1 MPKHKAAEYAD
12 SSAPTGGI
20 GSDADGPLDLL
31 GDFLCRPEALS
42 ILFAM
47 CISCAALVPGA
58 WLVSMPL
65 GIVFGIWATARKY
78 RLPFRLPESWSGPD
92 YGNAVPGGK
101 GGYRNAEGILY
112 LGNDMSSGEE
122 LWISNSDAR
131 RHAFILGTTGAGKA
145 LPCDALVL
153 TPAGWRRNGDLEPG
167 QSVIHPSGRHLKIVS
182 VHPQGRL
189 PVARLHFMDGR
200 MAECSRD
207 HLWKVR
213 IANGESSGDSGA
225 IDGFAV
231 RTAADIGFQLLMERM
246 RSEGRP
252 SLKFCIEY
260 AAPATGPLP
269 GNMLTADRAIKA
281 GRSGLERL
289 RFMPSLAGEPEERL
303 KWMGDFLSRRRSKAG
318 IEFDGHWIEVPAF
331 SSADGW
337 RMRHL
342 AWSLGGLALAL
353 EKSGCIV
360 IRMQIPEQEKAVPD
374 AARCDRDLFEQ
385 GLEIVDA
392 EGFLGDDE
400 YMAFGKDR
408 SGDGLYRGFAT
419 SPPADAVL
427 EKEMICIRTDA
438 EDGLFVME
446 NYLSTHNTELLL
458 GLVSQAIM
466 WSSGFLFIDGKGT
479 SEFHARAW
487 SLACRFGRQDDY
499 RILNFTDGGGDRDA
513 PAGGPSVQSN
523 TMNPFASGSADQL
536 MNLVV
541 SLMGDTGAGASMWH
555 ERAMSLVAS
564 TMKALCE
571 MRDAG
576 DILLDVQA
584 IRDYLPLGTGIR
596 KDLLEGKDIKSVTE
610 IPAAAWSEMRGRG
623 GMIELYLRAL
633 NDEFSESSRLAL
645 KGFFDTLPGFSL
657 ENALNGEA
665 QDGKAAEQYGFL
677 AMQLTKPLGSL
688 ADDFGHIFRT
698 PFGEVDID
706 DIVLNRRILV
716 VLLPALQKAPEEMRN
731 CGKIVVALLKM
742 MMGKAAGSELEGSK
756 LELVEAKP
764 TRSPV
769 PFIAVLDEAGYYMV
783 KGIDTMMAQAR
794 SLGFMIILAGQDM
807 AAMQSVSPQIAETAS
822 ANARLTAAGAME
834 DSHRTWDFL
843 RRKFDRHKVA
853 VSTGRVAR
861 NGLFRTRWVDRMD
874 VSFAEVDRV
883 RIGDLQK
890 LKEGEFYY
898 LFESTLVKTRT
909 FYIGESWVPWIS
921 SNKFLRIRGPCD
933 SAPGLDQSKDIKFVE
948 CYRKIS
954 KSFLDPVALERHAST
969 FPKNPADDL
978 AIAIS
983 EAERRLAWKDSG
995 KPSAE
1000 DIRDAYLVSLWTYDG
1015 ESEF

>member
-1 MPKHKAAEYAD
+1 MPRHKETENVD
-12 SSAPTGGI
+12 SSHPSRGI
-20 GSDADGPLDLL
+20 GDEAGGPFEQLNDLL
-31 GDFLCRPEALS
+31 CRFETISTLATLS
-42 ILFAM
+42 VASSAF
-47 CISCAALVPGA
+47 VPGA
-58 WLVSMPL
+58 WLAAIPL
-65 GIVFGIWATARKY
+65 GLLCGLWASTRKY
-78 RLPFRLPESWSGPD
+78 RLPFRLPESWTGPD
-92 YGNAVPGGK
+92 FGNAVPGGR
-101 GGYRNAEGILY
+101 GGYRKSDGILF
-112 LGNDMSSGEE
+112 LGNDMASGEE

-145 LPCDALVL
+145 LPLDALVL
-153 TPAGWRRNGDLEPG
+153 TPSGWRANGDLEPG
-167 QSVIHPSGRHLKIVS
+167 ETVIRPSGRRARILS
-182 VHPQGRL
+182 VHRQGRL
-189 PVARLHFMDGR
+189 PVARLHFIDGR

-207 HLWKVR
+207 HLWQVR
-213 IANGESSGDSGA
+213 VVDRNAAPDGSGS
-225 IDGFAV
+225 IEGFSL

-252 SLKFCIEY
+252 SLRFFIEF
-260 AAPATGPLP
+260 AAPCAGPFP
-269 GNMLTADRAIKA
+269 GGKLAAAAARKA
-281 GRSGLERL
+281 GRSSLDRL
-289 RFMPSLAGEPEERL
+289 GFMPSLAGEPRDRL
-303 KWMGDFLSRRRSKAG
+303 NWLGAFLSARG
-318 IEFDGHWIEVPAF
+318 VELDGCWIEARTPD
-331 SSADGW
+331 SADGW
-337 RMRHL
+337 RLRHL
-342 AWSLGGLALAL
+342 VWSLGGLALSL
-353 EKSGCIV
+353 EQSGGSFV
-360 IRMQIPEQEKAVPD
+360 RMQFPEQEKFIRGAPQ
-374 AARCDRDLFEQ
+374 CDPALFAQ

-392 EGFLGDDE
+392 EGFFSDAESHALGE
-400 YMAFGKDR
+400 GVGSVE
-408 SGDGLYRGFAT
+408 SGGGDF
-419 SPPADAVL
+419 SIPPGSVV
-427 EKEMICIRTDA
+427 EKEMSCIRT
-438 EDGLFVME
+438 ESGDGLFVME
-446 NYLSTHNTELLL
+446 NYLTTHNTELLL
-458 GLVSQAIM
+458 GLVSQALM

-479 SEFHARAW
+479 GEFHARAW

-541 SLMGDTGAGASMWH
+541 SLMGDAGAGSSMWH

-584 IRDYLPLGTGIR
+584 IRDSLPLGTGVR
-596 KDLLEGKDIKSVTE
+596 GDLLDGKPIDSVDDVPE
-610 IPAAAWSEMRGRG
+610 AAWAEMRGRG

-633 NDEFSESSRLAL
+633 NGEFSESSRLAL

-657 ENALNGEA
+657 EKALRGEP

-742 MMGKAAGSELEGSK
+742 MMGKAAGSEIEGSR
-756 LELVEAKP
+756 LQLVDAKS

-794 SLGFMIILAGQDM
+794 SLGFMIVLAGQDM

-843 RRKFDRHKVA
+843 RRKFDRQRIA
-853 VSTGRVAR
+853 VSSGRVAHG
-861 NGLFRTRWVDRMD
+861 GLFRTRWVDRMD
-874 VSFAEVDRV
+874 ASFAEVERV

-898 LFESTLVKTRT
+898 LFESKLVKTHA
-909 FYIGESWVPWIS
+909 FYIGEKLVPWIS
-921 SNKFLRIRGPCD
+921 SNKFLKIRGPCD
-933 SAPGLDQSKDIKFVE
+933 RAPGLDQSRDGEFVE
-948 CYRKIS
+948 SYRKLA
-954 KSFLDPVALERHAST
+954 KAFLDPAALGRLAST
-969 FPKNPADDL
+969 FPRNPEDEASSAIDD
-978 AIAIS
+978 
-983 EAERRLAWKDSG
+983 AERLAAQSDIG
-995 KPSAE
+995 EVPANG
-1000 DIRDAYLVSLWTYDG
+1000 IRDAYLIALWRLG
-1015 ESEF
+1015 AESDRWTP